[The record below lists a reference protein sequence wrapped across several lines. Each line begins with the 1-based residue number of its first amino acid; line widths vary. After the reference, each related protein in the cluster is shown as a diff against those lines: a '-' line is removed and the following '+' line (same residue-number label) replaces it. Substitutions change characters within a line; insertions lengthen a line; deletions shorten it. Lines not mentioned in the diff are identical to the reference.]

1 VPAAR
6 AQKRPAGSRMPIQIT
21 DADGFSGGEL
31 QVGDYGTV
39 MEMVP
44 RFTVAP
50 EDWACKAN

>member
-1 VPAAR
+1 
-6 AQKRPAGSRMPIQIT
+6 MPIQIT